1 MRPNFYLMKA
11 TVSGALGGL
20 LFGFDTAV
28 IAGAMDALTR
38 LYHLTDTTQGITV
51 FTAVAGTVVG
61 AMSAG
66 AIGQKLGG
74 RETLRITAVF
84 YVISAIGCM
93 LAWNWDALLVFRFLG
108 GLGIGASSVLGPVY
122 ITELAPAKWRGRM
135 VGTFQVNVVIGIL
148 LAYASNFAIRT
159 LHLGAWEWRVQLG
172 VAAIPAVL
180 FLILLFGIPRSP
192 RWSVSKDRID
202 EAMHV
207 LKMMGDPDPAA
218 ELADIKLALKE
229 SHAVANEPVFQWKYR
244 YPLFLAITIGA
255 FNQLA
260 GINAI
265 LYYLNNIFASAGFS
279 QMSGDLQS
287 IAIGATNLVFTLVGM
302 TLIDRLGRKTL
313 LLIGAAGCA
322 ACLGGVAYVFLTNSH
337 QAALLG
343 LLVVYIAF
351 FAVSQGAV
359 IWVYIGE
366 VFPNVVRNKG
376 QSVGNSSHWIMNAAI
391 ALVFP
396 ILAAKSGGAPFV
408 FFAVMTLV
416 QFVTVLF
423 FYPETKGQ
431 TLEALQRRL
440 TLPDS
445 ADEGL
450 VEPSIWSFR
459 GRIPRRDYWIRLGAL
474 ALLFALIRGLTNLI
488 SVEWFAV
495 IFSVAAGLFGLAT
508 QVKRWHDLDLSG
520 GMVLLNLTVVFLPV
534 ALIWQGFFRGTA
546 GPNRFGADPTHEE

>member
-28 IAGAMDALTR
+28 IAGAINALTR
-38 LYHLTDTTQGITV
+38 LYHLSDTTQGLAGAINALAQHFHLANVPQGITV
-51 FTAVAGTVVG
+51 FIAVAGTVVG

-74 RETLRITAVF
+74 RETLRITAIF
-84 YVISAIGCM
+84 YVISALGCM
-93 LAWNWDALLVFRFLG
+93 LAWNWPALLFFRFLG

-148 LAYASNFAIRT
+148 LAYASNFAIRL
-159 LHLGAWEWRVQLG
+159 LHLGAWEWRTQLG
-172 VAAIPAVL
+172 VAAIPAIL
-180 FLILLFGIPRSP
+180 FLVLLFGIPRSP

-202 EAMHV
+202 EAMQV
-207 LKMMGDPDPAA
+207 LKLMGDPDPEA
-218 ELADIKLALKE
+218 ELADIQQAIRE
-229 SHAVANEPVFQWKYR
+229 SHATANEPVFQWKYR

-265 LYYLNNIFASAGFS
+265 LYYLNNIFAAAGFS
-279 QMSGDLQS
+279 QLSGDLQA
-287 IAIGATNLVFTLVGM
+287 IAIGATNLIFTLIGM

-313 LLIGAAGCA
+313 LLIGALGTAS
-322 ACLGGVAYVFLTNSH
+322 CLSGVAYVFFTQSH
-337 QAALLG
+337 QAALLW

-391 ALVFP
+391 ALIFP
-396 ILAAKSGGAPFV
+396 IVAGKSGGAPFV
-408 FFAVMTLV
+408 LFAVMTVV
-416 QFVTVLF
+416 QFVVVLF

-431 TLEALQRRL
+431 TLEALQRK
-440 TLPDS
+440 
-445 ADEGL
+445 L
-450 VEPSIWSFR
+450 VKS
-459 GRIPRRDYWIRLGAL
+459 
-474 ALLFALIRGLTNLI
+474 
-488 SVEWFAV
+488 
-495 IFSVAAGLFGLAT
+495 
-508 QVKRWHDLDLSG
+508 
-520 GMVLLNLTVVFLPV
+520 
-534 ALIWQGFFRGTA
+534 
-546 GPNRFGADPTHEE
+546 